1 MYACEVGWGEGE
13 ERQPC
18 FQGFL
23 TFRIFFGG
31 MGGGGSVE
39 CVWGGGGEEEG
50 GGGKPGG
57 MEVPMN

>member
-31 MGGGGSVE
+31 MGRGSQWSV
-39 CVWGGGGEEEG
+39 CAGRGGEEED

-57 MEVPMN
+57 MEV